1 METRSATLDSAVP
14 PAGVASPPVSD
25 VFATIANLA
34 IVTFVL
40 SSMVALGLSLTM
52 SQIVTPLSNLR
63 LVSSAL
69 AANFIVAPAAAW
81 AVASLLGLDDS
92 LTLGLL
98 LLGTA
103 AGAPFLPKLAQL
115 AKGDVAYSVGLMVML
130 MVITVAYIPLV
141 LVPLVDGVEVSAW
154 DIARPLLLGMLL
166 PLALALMVRTR
177 YEEAA
182 RLAAPLNQIS
192 SISLAL
198 ALVLALVIGLPALI
212 DAFGTGAF
220 LAAILF
226 ALVCIAAGYALG
238 GRDRGQR
245 WVTSLGTAQRNIS
258 AALLIATTSF
268 RDQPEVLIMV
278 MVAAVIALAILLP
291 LAAELGK
298 REATPAS

>member
-1 METRSATLDSAVP
+1 MSEILT
-14 PAGVASPPVSD
+14 
-25 VFATIANLA
+25 TIANLA

-52 SQIVTPLSNLR
+52 KQIVTPLANLR
-63 LVSSAL
+63 LVSTAL
-69 AANFIVAPAAAW
+69 AANFIVAPVAAW
-81 AVASLLGLDDS
+81 AVASLLSLDDS

-103 AGAPFLPKLAQL
+103 AGAPFLPKLAQM

-141 LVPLVDGVEVSAW
+141 LVPLVEGIEVSAW
-154 DIARPLLLGMLL
+154 DIAKPLLLGMLL
-166 PLALALMVRTR
+166 PLAIALLVRARYPDSAKLAP
-177 YEEAA
+177 
-182 RLAAPLNQIS
+182 PLNQIS
-192 SISLAL
+192 TISLAL
-198 ALVLALVIGLPALI
+198 TLVLALVLGLPQLI

-220 LAAILF
+220 LAAIIF
-226 ALVCIAAGYALG
+226 AVICIAAGYLLG
-238 GRDRGQR
+238 GRDREQR

-298 REATPAS
+298 KAPATVA